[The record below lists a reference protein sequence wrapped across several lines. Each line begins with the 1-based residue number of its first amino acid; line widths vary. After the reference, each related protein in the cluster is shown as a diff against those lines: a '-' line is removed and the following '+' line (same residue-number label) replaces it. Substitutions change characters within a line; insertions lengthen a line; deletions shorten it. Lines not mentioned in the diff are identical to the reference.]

1 MLVALR
7 PWRVSLISAATV
19 LLVSCQAPSRLA
31 SGAIRIAAKDG
42 MAQVF
47 VPAGAFLMGSTESDP
62 EADRDEF
69 PAHEVYVDAFWMDTT
84 EITSDQFAQCVASE
98 GCTPPQ
104 HSFRYADP
112 SYRDHPVLGVAH
124 PQAAAYCVWA
134 GRRLPTEAEW
144 EKAARGEGG
153 RRYPWGDEPPDET
166 RANFSG
172 IRNDTAP
179 VGSFPAVASPY
190 GALDMAGNVWEWVFD
205 GYEINYYAESPR
217 RNPPGGVSTN
227 QYVIRGGSW
236 TAEARA
242 LRAANRFWAYPTR
255 NDTDGFRCAQDATP

>member
-19 LLVSCQAPSRLA
+19 LLVSCRPSPRLA
-31 SGAIRIAAKDG
+31 PGTTRTASTDG
-42 MAQVF
+42 MVQAY
-47 VPAGAFLMGSTESDP
+47 VPAGLFQMGSTESDP

-69 PAHEVYVDAFWMDTT
+69 PAHEVYLDAFWMDTT
-84 EITSDQFAQCVASE
+84 EITSDQFAQYVASG

-104 HSFRYADP
+104 HSFRYGDP
-112 SYRDHPVLGVAH
+112 TYRDHPVLGVAH

-179 VGSFPAVASPY
+179 VGSFPAGASSY
-190 GALDMAGNVWEWVFD
+190 GIFDLAWNVWVWASGSATTPDHRGATRPDTNRPNCASFAAAV
-205 GYEINYYAESPR
+205 GRPR
-217 RNPPGGVSTN
+217 RAPCAPPTASGSSHTATTPTAFN
-227 QYVIRGGSW
+227 APMSRG
-236 TAEARA
+236 
-242 LRAANRFWAYPTR
+242 P
-255 NDTDGFRCAQDATP
+255 